1 MIRGGLI
8 FGPQDFAMIAGE
20 VFAIVGNHVPV
31 VLQGRRQQF
40 RKPPRPSG
48 QEVGGSRALG
58 HVCHVRLAVGTV
70 AQGHKVAMQRN
81 AFDAQTVGT
90 LQYRRIDGVEVCLGN
105 RLIRLT
111 MFTAVRRPGGNA
123 HAFGGSWPRMS
134 MTSIS
139 KFGLAAL

>member
-90 LQYRRIDGVEVCLGN
+90 LQCQ
-105 RLIRLT
+105 
-111 MFTAVRRPGGNA
+111 
-123 HAFGGSWPRMS
+123 
-134 MTSIS
+134 
-139 KFGLAAL
+139 